1 MFLPR
6 VAPRISCTTP
16 QINADIGCV
25 KPPNTQAL
33 ASSALIINDGSLGG
47 LLACWAEGV
56 VRANLV
62 QGATSDA
69 AASGLI
75 AWFPG
80 DTASPS
86 APGSI
91 ARRRRAVECQ
101 VDTCGLGGWSDRQL
115 IRTEGITH
123 ALSGISEAALS
134 GTRQSVML
142 LNACLEALS
151 RSIPRVIWPVHAG
164 GGGGGGAE
172 GSSTGGDLEALAAIS
187 DRALLISQLMLV
199 DSGHTSRRH
208 ALRIETPYM
217 DFTDAQMVDLALDM
231 DAPLGACCLC
241 INDPEDTPAQHGNAR
256 GNNGCGQCSGCM
268 RWREALIAVDPA
280 RALTIEVF
288 HGQTTTSV
296 R

>member
-1 MFLPR
+1 MFL
-6 VAPRISCTTP
+6 VAFPSRISCTAP
-16 QINADIGCV
+16 QIIADIGCV

-62 QGATSDA
+62 QGLTTDAT
-69 AASGLI
+69 ASGLI

-80 DTASPS
+80 DTASPA

-91 ARRRRAVECQ
+91 ARRRSAVERQ

-115 IRTEGITH
+115 IRADTLTH
-123 ALSGISEAALS
+123 ALSGISESALA

-142 LNACLEALS
+142 LNACLEAAS

-164 GGGGGGAE
+164 GGGGEGAA
-172 GSSTGGDLEALAAIS
+172 GDLDALAAIS
-187 DRALLISQLMLV
+187 DRALLIAQLMLV
-199 DSGHTSRRH
+199 DSGHSRRH

-241 INDPEDTPAQHGNAR
+241 INDPEDTPGQHGTAR

-288 HGQTTTSV
+288 HGQTIASV
-296 R
+296 Q